1 MDQTKDTPAKRG
13 FVGQIIEWLTP
24 CRHRKVVAETD
35 VRPSTPVGSFAQFN
49 LSEPVRRGIE
59 DVGFL
64 HPTPIQELALPIALE
79 GKDVAGQAQTGTG
92 KTAAFL
98 ITIFERLLGMG
109 KRKTGAP
116 AALIIAPTR
125 ELVLQIYQD
134 AQVLGAHTG
143 LKTVAVFGGL
153 DYRGQ
158 ASQLREGT
166 DIVVATPGRL
176 IDYMKQ
182 RAFLPDR
189 VKVLVVDEAD
199 RMFDLGFIKD
209 LRYILRRLPPYDQRQ
224 SFLFSATL
232 SPRVLELTYQYM
244 NAPRE
249 IYVTPEEVTVESVE
263 QSLFHVAKREKL
275 ALLLGLL
282 AKEPWERVLIFANT
296 KAGVEWLAGKLR
308 GNGHPAQALTGDLDQ
323 RRRLRL
329 LEQFKS
335 GELKILVATDVASRG
350 LHVENITHV
359 INYDLPQDR
368 EDYVHRIGRTARA
381 GRSGRAISLACEDYV
396 YSLEAIE
403 EYLGKNI
410 PVVWPEPE
418 WFLPDR
424 SRQEAKP
431 RERRTERRSGGAVAG
446 RGRERRPQGKP
457 RPDRARESRTAQ
469 DDSPASGK
477 RGSRRR
483 RSRIGPTHRSATSSA
498 PPGGDTVSDREGE

>member
-1 MDQTKDTPAKRG
+1 MNQTKDNSRTSG
-13 FVGQIIEWLTP
+13 FLAHIIEWLTP
-24 CRHRKVVAETD
+24 FGRRTVSPEEAAAPT
-35 VRPSTPVGSFAQFN
+35 TPVGSFAQFN

-59 DVGFL
+59 DAGFL
-64 HPTPIQELALPIALE
+64 RPTPIQELALPIALE

-109 KRKTGAP
+109 KRKAGVP

-134 AQVLGAHTG
+134 AQLLGAHTG

-189 VKVLVVDEAD
+189 LKILVVDEAD
-199 RMFDLGFIKD
+199 RMFDLGFVKD

-244 NAPRE
+244 NAPKE

-282 AKEPWERVLIFANT
+282 AREPWERVLIFVNT

-323 RRRLRL
+323 RRRIRL

-359 INYDLPQDR
+359 INYDLPHDR

-396 YSLEAIE
+396 YSLEPIE

-424 SRQEAKP
+424 SRPEARP
-431 RERRTERRSGGAVAG
+431 REQRTGRRPGSGAG
-446 RGRERRPQGKP
+446 RERERRPQGKP
-457 RPDRARESRTAQ
+457 RPDRARESRAARG
-469 DDSPASGK
+469 DSPPSGK
-477 RGSRRR
+477 RGSRRGQSR
-483 RSRIGPTHRSATSSA
+483 GRSTHKSA
-498 PPGGDTVSDREGE
+498 PPSVPARGDIVSGGEGE

>member
-1 MDQTKDTPAKRG
+1 MNQTKDNSRKSG
-13 FVGQIIEWLTP
+13 FLAQIIERLTP
-24 CRHRKVVAETD
+24 FGRRKVSPEEAAAPT
-35 VRPSTPVGSFAQFN
+35 TPVDSFVQFD

-59 DVGFL
+59 DAGFL
-64 HPTPIQELALPIALE
+64 RPTPIQELALPIALE

-109 KRKTGAP
+109 KRKAGVP

-125 ELVLQIYQD
+125 ELVVQIYQD

-189 VKVLVVDEAD
+189 IKILVVDEAD

-244 NAPRE
+244 NAPKE

-263 QSLFHVAKREKL
+263 QFLFHVAKSEKL

-282 AKEPWERVLIFANT
+282 AREPWERVLIFANT

-359 INYDLPQDR
+359 INYDIPQDR

-396 YSLEAIE
+396 YGLEPIE

-410 PVVWPEPE
+410 PVVWPEPG

-424 SRQEAKP
+424 SRPEARP
-431 RERRTERRSGGAVAG
+431 RERRAGRRSGSAAG
-446 RGRERRPQGKP
+446 RERERRPQGKP
-457 RPDRARESRTAQ
+457 RPDRARESRAAPG
-469 DDSPASGK
+469 DSSPSRK
-477 RGSRRR
+477 PGSRRR
-483 RSRIGPTHRSATSSA
+483 QSRGGPTHKAATPSVPARGEIVS
-498 PPGGDTVSDREGE
+498 GGEGE

>member
-1 MDQTKDTPAKRG
+1 LNQTKDTPAKRG
-13 FVGQIIEWLTP
+13 FLNQIIEWLTP
-24 CRHRKVVAETD
+24 FRHREAVAEAD
-35 VRPSTPVGSFAQFN
+35 AAPSTPVGSFAGFN

-59 DVGFL
+59 DAGFL
-64 HPTPIQELALPIALE
+64 RPTPIQGLALPIALE

-109 KRKTGAP
+109 KRKAGVP

-189 VKVLVVDEAD
+189 IKILVVDEAD

-263 QSLFHVAKREKL
+263 QSLFHVARREKL

-282 AKEPWERVLIFANT
+282 AREPWERVLIFANT

-335 GELKILVATDVASRG
+335 GELKILVASDVASRG
-350 LHVENITHV
+350 LHVENISHV

-381 GRSGRAISLACEDYV
+381 GRSGRAVSLACEDYV

-403 EYLGKNI
+403 EYLGKKI
-410 PVVWPEPE
+410 PVVWPGPE

-424 SRQEAKP
+424 SQPEART
-431 RERRTERRSGGAVAG
+431 RERRTGRRPGSAG
-446 RGRERRPQGKP
+446 RERERRPQGKP
-457 RPDRARESRTAQ
+457 RPDRSRETRAAQ
-469 DDSPASGK
+469 GDSPASRK
-477 RGSRRR
+477 RGSHPRKSQGGHAPK
-483 RSRIGPTHRSATSSA
+483 SRTASA
-498 PPGGDTVSDREGE
+498 PAKGDVVSRGEGE